1 MNHFLHGVA
10 RALTETFDLPAP
22 ILEVGS
28 YQVPGQEALT
38 NLRPLFAGK
47 AYRGTDA
54 RPGPGVDL
62 IADVEALPHADSSIG
77 TVVAMNTF
85 EHVPHFWRAFAE
97 VRRVLRPDGALL
109 MSCPFHF
116 RLHDHPSDF
125 WRFTPEA
132 VDLLLADYPS
142 RIIGWHGPARRP
154 AHVWALAFRE
164 ERPPVNPVQ
173 FQRYRDLLREY
184 AREPRAWRKRWRYH
198 FGRWLFG
205 LRPFAPFL
213 QHNRWETVC
222 RFGKVPAIQTS
233 LQMPPTSG
241 EAACPSTSLSA
252 TD

>member
-10 RALTETFDLPAP
+10 RALTETFDLPTP

-28 YQVPGQEALT
+28 YQVPGQEAIT
-38 NLRPLFAGK
+38 NLRPLFPGK
-47 AYRGTDA
+47 PYRGLDA

-62 IADVEALPHADSSIG
+62 TADVEALPHGDGSVG
-77 TVVAMNTF
+77 TVIAMNTF

-109 MSCPFHF
+109 ISCPFHF
-116 RLHDHPSDF
+116 RLHDHPCDF

-164 ERPPVNPVQ
+164 GRPPVNPVQ
-173 FQRYRDLLREY
+173 FQRYRDLLGAY
-184 AREPRAWRKRWRYH
+184 AREPRARRKKWRYYL
-198 FGRWLFG
+198 GRWLFG
-205 LRPFAPFL
+205 LRPFAPYL
-213 QHNRWETVC
+213 QHDHWETVC
-222 RFGKVPAIQTS
+222 RFGQVPTTQANLRFQSTS
-233 LQMPPTSG
+233 R
-241 EAACPSTSLSA
+241 EAACSSPSLSR